1 MTTSLKQSKS
11 YWDNRAK
18 AEKAWQEL
26 FKKDIDKYNQH
37 IVELY
42 NSAISD
48 INKQIK
54 SDIAF
59 SGGNLVKAEDMKEYE
74 ELAKRA
80 VAKANALRAQGK
92 RVTRKDF
99 SADVNNRLKVYNA
112 TMRINRNEILK
123 SKIGA
128 RLVELG
134 VDQEGSLTDKLW
146 NEYTKE
152 KERQAGILGITTKSD
167 LWTSKE
173 VQEQIAGQIA
183 GANFSKRIWADIDGL
198 KGQLD
203 GLVSSAVIR
212 GESPQKM
219 AKWLTGM
226 VSSAVTNQEYGA
238 ERLARTEMARV
249 QFEAQK
255 KSIIDTGYRY
265 VKWIAEGSACRTCRE
280 IAYKDNGYDE
290 DGVYKANDVP
300 DIPVHPNCMCSISA
314 HWVDNDK
321 LPKEP
326 KNEDKD
332 LEAITDGLKS
342 SNFTST
348 YGEKVANELATK
360 INTLIPEQKKMY
372 INNLKNITFRE
383 PASGGANVVDR
394 IVEISKK
401 DLLGTKT
408 ENKFGIFFHE
418 TGHAFDVPKPLEKGK
433 MPSLEDVLNPSQK
446 VGLAESTLK
455 DFNHDVYKNIPN
467 FDSLGKRPRRNS
479 KAYKAWNENYMALMD
494 KRSKAE
500 DAFDGEIDKLKK
512 LSAVSRSNLSDM
524 IESADS
530 RLGDYKWSSSPLGMG
545 HEQKNYGYWKDKDIG
560 NAESEFFAEVN
571 SAVATNPESLKLIK
585 KYFPNSYKKYWDV
598 VKLINK

>member
-26 FKKDIDKYNQH
+26 VKKDIDKYNQH

-74 ELAKRA
+74 TLAKRA
-80 VAKANALRAQGK
+80 VAKANALRAKGK
-92 RVTRKDF
+92 HVTRKDF

-152 KERQAGILGITTKSD
+152 KERQAGILGITAKSD

-183 GANFSKRIWADIDGL
+183 GANFSKRIWADMDGL

-212 GESPQKM
+212 GESPVKTAQ
-219 AKWLTGM
+219 WLTGM
-226 VSSAVTNQEYGA
+226 VSSTVMDQEYAA
-238 ERLARTEMARV
+238 ERLARTEIARV
-249 QFEAQK
+249 QFAAQK
-255 KSIIDTGYRY
+255 KSIIDTGYKY
-265 VKWIAEGSACRTCRE
+265 VKWIAEGSACKVCRE

-290 DGVYKANDVP
+290 DGVYKAKDVP

-314 HWVDNDK
+314 HWVDDSVLNDTIKNNDFDNITSYDDFDNKIKSNFGVNTITGMKNVSVENLNKIYQSLSNNFNQYPALKGK
-321 LPKEP
+321 LDYIKGYQKKRDKAVASWNVEGDGSNGFKFNKAQLDDFDENLKYCIEQNWWTYRKDYTGVINHEFAHFIEGMHHHLETGEPFSLYDLSNNYGFEMIKKAFKEAGIP
-326 KNEDKD
+326 
-332 LEAITDGLKS
+332 LKS
-342 SNFTST
+342 RDQFADFTSK
-348 YGEKVANELATK
+348 YGLTN
-360 INTLIPEQKKMY
+360 Q
-372 INNLKNITFRE
+372 
-383 PASGGANVVDR
+383 
-394 IVEISKK
+394 
-401 DLLGTKT
+401 
-408 ENKFGIFFHE
+408 HE
-418 TGHAFDVPKPLEKGK
+418 MFAEMMADEKG
-433 MPSLEDVLNPSQK
+433 N
-446 VGLAESTLK
+446 
-455 DFNHDVYKNIPN
+455 
-467 FDSLGKRPRRNS
+467 
-479 KAYKAWNENYMALMD
+479 
-494 KRSKAE
+494 
-500 DAFDGEIDKLKK
+500 
-512 LSAVSRSNLSDM
+512 AVTKEL
-524 IESADS
+524 
-530 RLGDYKWSSSPLGMG
+530 
-545 HEQKNYGYWKDKDIG
+545 H
-560 NAESEFFAEVN
+560 
-571 SAVATNPESLKLIK
+571 
-585 KYFPNSYKKYWDV
+585 
-598 VKLINK
+598 KLINSDEVYKK